1 MDQHNQKNT
10 VDEIDQRIIEALQQ
24 DGRRPFTK
32 IAADL
37 SISEASVRQ
46 RVANLINTQVM
57 QIVAI
62 TNPIKLGFSLASM
75 IGIRVSGDR
84 LLEAAREISTF
95 EEVIYLIIC
104 TGSFDLLAE
113 VVCRDNDHLL
123 SFLTEKLYKVQGVQQ
138 AETFMYL
145 RVCKHQSMHINVE
158 KCETMH
164 CPGKPGCPYCTHVK
178 TRRRCT
184 RNDGNASHGH
194 NIAGTL
200 PYRASFGQRG
210 LRTCLFRDRA
220 ENKSAIRY

>member
-10 VDEIDQRIIEALQQ
+10 LDEIDQRIIEALQQ

-37 SISEASVRQ
+37 GISEASVRQ

-145 RVCKHQSMHINVE
+145 RVCKD
-158 KCETMH
+158 T
-164 CPGKPGCPYCTHVK
+164 
-178 TRRRCT
+178 
-184 RNDGNASHGH
+184 
-194 NIAGTL
+194 GTVV
-200 PYRASFGQRG
+200 R
-210 LRTCLFRDRA
+210 LFPRPAR
-220 ENKSAIRY
+220 

>member
-1 MDQHNQKNT
+1 MYQNTNKNSI
-10 VDEIDQRIIEALQQ
+10 DEIDQKIIDALQI

-32 IAADL
+32 LAAEL
-37 SISEASVRQ
+37 GISEASVRQ

-75 IGIRVSGDR
+75 IGIRVSGER
-84 LLEAAREISTF
+84 LLEAAQEISAF

-138 AETFMYL
+138 AETYMYL
-145 RVCKHQSMHINVE
+145 RVCKQNDWAFLSQARVSPSSPHIRQNSSLE
-158 KCETMH
+158 H
-164 CPGKPGCPYCTHVK
+164 
-178 TRRRCT
+178 
-184 RNDGNASHGH
+184 
-194 NIAGTL
+194 
-200 PYRASFGQRG
+200 
-210 LRTCLFRDRA
+210 
-220 ENKSAIRY
+220 